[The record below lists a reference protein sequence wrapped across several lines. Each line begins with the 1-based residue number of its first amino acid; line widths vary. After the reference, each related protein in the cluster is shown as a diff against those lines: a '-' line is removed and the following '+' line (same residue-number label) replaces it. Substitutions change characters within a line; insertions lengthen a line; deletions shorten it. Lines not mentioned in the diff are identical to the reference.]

1 MTNLGTGIRRE
12 TASKL
17 RLWLTRFTDYGA
29 LACLMTLAA
38 LLPFADITFSREM
51 GLILGILF
59 IVGPNR
65 ILNFQGSPPP
75 PFIGWILTIAG
86 GSMMLLG
93 WAFAI
98 CLIMAGRFI
107 AKQKHYI
114 FCLVMASLNCL
125 FMPFGTVLGVFTI
138 VVLMRPPVKAMFV
151 PSENLELTV

>member
-1 MTNLGTGIRRE
+1 MNQDLE
-12 TASKL
+12 HLKL
-17 RLWLTRFTDYGA
+17 LSIFHYIVGG
-29 LACLMTLAA
+29 LAA
-38 LLPFADITFSREM
+38 LFAFFPVIH
-51 GLILGILF
+51 LILGILF

-65 ILNFQGSPPP
+65 IPGFQGPPPP
-75 PFIGWILTIAG
+75 PFVGWIFAIFG
-86 GSMMLLG
+86 GSIMLLG
-93 WAFAI
+93 WAFAV

-107 AKQKHYI
+107 AKQKHHI